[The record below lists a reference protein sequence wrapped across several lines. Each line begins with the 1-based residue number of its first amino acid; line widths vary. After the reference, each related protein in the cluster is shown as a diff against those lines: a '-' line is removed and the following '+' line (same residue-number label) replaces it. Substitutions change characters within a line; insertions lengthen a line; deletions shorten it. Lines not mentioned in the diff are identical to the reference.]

1 MVWIPASREL
11 RDIRISEEKPKKKK
25 MNIGNGRF
33 IALNSVVGFRALWA
47 ECRG

>member
-11 RDIRISEEKPKKKK
+11 RDIRISEEKPRK